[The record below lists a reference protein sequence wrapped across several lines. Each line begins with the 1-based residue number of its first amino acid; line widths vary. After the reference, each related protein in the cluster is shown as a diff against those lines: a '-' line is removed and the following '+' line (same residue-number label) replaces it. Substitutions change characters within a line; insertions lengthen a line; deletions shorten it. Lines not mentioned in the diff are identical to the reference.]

1 MLPAIVLILFFNG
14 AISAANMIISQ
25 TNETKRILA
34 TGAALALLALPAWQT
49 IEVVNRGI
57 ETQRSLPGMLRGY

>member
-25 TNETKRILA
+25 TNETKRIAA
-34 TGAALALLALPAWQT
+34 TAAAIALLAIPLWQT
-49 IEVVNRGI
+49 TELVNKGMQ
-57 ETQRSLPGMLRGY
+57 TQRSLPSMLRGY